1 MALPGLPSHPHSR
14 LAALPQTPRLP
25 PSLHR
30 VHCPEP
36 PLLALSCPALCPPSP
51 RASRAGSA
59 PLSLRLWPPL
69 SLQPRRPSYPGSP
82 LPPTLSTGPQAAH
95 ALPCPGRLSWARALV
110 LSVCRTAQLPPSPG
124 LLLAQSLCPSPL
136 RLLGQPCSS
145 CLPLPL
151 LTLTCPACSPEL
163 LVQPCFLCPLPA
175 PPALRLLLLPSQPPA
190 HPHRLCLLP

>member
-1 MALPGLPSHPHSR
+1 MPAPQSPRPQPDPTPLPSLMALPGLPSHPHSR

-36 PLLALSCPALCPPSP
+36 PLLALSCAAFCPPSP

-110 LSVCRTAQLPPSPG
+110 VSVCRTAQLPPSPG

-145 CLPLPL
+145 CLP
-151 LTLTCPACSPEL
+151 PA
-163 LVQPCFLCPLPA
+163 
-175 PPALRLLLLPSQPPA
+175 PA
-190 HPHRLCLLP
+190 HPHMPCLLP